1 MRRHANKLLRSTG
14 ASRVINDHSRGWQAN
29 ALAAYIERF
38 TLFAAF
44 EKQFSRNV
52 RFVTTWGIFVRGS
65 FLGLYEH
72 SIGQS
77 KDLKAAKKVNIV
89 VSAKVKVNT
98 QVKSENV
105 RQSNKNQLAQS
116 RIMFTFD

>member
-44 EKQFSRNV
+44 EKQFNLGHFCS
-52 RFVTTWGIFVRGS
+52 GK
-65 FLGLYEH
+65 FLRV
-72 SIGQS
+72 I
-77 KDLKAAKKVNIV
+77 
-89 VSAKVKVNT
+89 
-98 QVKSENV
+98 
-105 RQSNKNQLAQS
+105 
-116 RIMFTFD
+116 